1 MKNKQIICYIYLY
14 LYSYFNFIQFKGNL
28 VRVTV
33 VNIAI
38 LSLQNK
44 KYYSKY
50 FNKELVLLYWVH
62 LHYPYKYK

>member
-14 LYSYFNFIQFKGNL
+14 LYSYFNFTQFKGNL

-44 KYYSKY
+44 KI
-50 FNKELVLLYWVH
+50 L
-62 LHYPYKYK
+62 